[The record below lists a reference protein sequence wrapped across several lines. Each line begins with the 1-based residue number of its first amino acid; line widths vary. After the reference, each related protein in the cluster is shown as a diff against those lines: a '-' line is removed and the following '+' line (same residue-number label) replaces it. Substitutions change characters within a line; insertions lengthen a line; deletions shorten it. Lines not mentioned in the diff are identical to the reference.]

1 MHMKYIWVDY
11 GTVHLEQE
19 NDTRLIA
26 LHYVLGNRDTLYL
39 AGVSAQEPATR
50 TVLEKIL
57 RAAGKGAPVELPQ
70 AASLLR
76 ENDIPMSLLALGG
89 PELCQRGNYP
99 SLTERVIVGCEEFL
113 LADVLDLTQSGTV
126 LFQENQTLFITVGK
140 TAQQSG
146 CCCCSSP
153 TQDAPDFADL
163 GLTAAMYLSHP
174 EWFSLMRREDG
185 QGCYPFVQHMSE
197 AIEEHVCKSLPQM
210 RMQEENCPCQGA
222 YLDKLVKPA
231 VLVILSDGPSHGFQ
245 IIQELE
251 RRDLLGGESLDA
263 TGLYRMLKRM
273 ESAGYLISRWDTEQ
287 AHAKRIFQITP
298 LGRSCLANWVSTL
311 EHYRDYVDRMVT
323 QIKAAL

>member
-1 MHMKYIWVDY
+1 MKRVWIDY
-11 GTVHLEQE
+11 GTAHLEQE

-26 LHYVLGNRDTLYL
+26 LHYVLGNRDSLLL
-39 AGVSAQEPATR
+39 AGVSAQDDATC

-57 RAAGKGAPVELPQ
+57 RQTGSGAPVRLDR
-70 AASLLR
+70 AAQLLR
-76 ENDIPMSLLALGG
+76 DNTQPMALLALGG
-89 PELCQRGNYP
+89 TELCQRGHYP
-99 SLTERVIVGCEEFL
+99 SLTERILVGCDEY
-113 LADVLDLTQSGTV
+113 LASDVLDLTEPGTV

-146 CCCCSSP
+146 CCCCSAPS
-153 TQDAPDFADL
+153 QDAPDFADL
-163 GLTAAMYLSHP
+163 GLTAAMYLTHP
-174 EWFSLMRREDG
+174 EWFSLMHREG
-185 QGCYPFVQHMSE
+185 SLGSYPFVQHMSE
-197 AIEEHVCKSLPQM
+197 AIEEHACKSLPQM

-273 ESAGYLISRWDTEQ
+273 ESAGYLVSRWDTEQ

-298 LGRSCLANWVSTL
+298 LGRSCLANWVGTL
-311 EHYRDYVDRMVT
+311 ENYRDYIDRMVD

>member
-1 MHMKYIWVDY
+1 MKHIWVDY
-11 GTVHLEQE
+11 GSVHLERE
-19 NDTRLIA
+19 NDVRLLA
-26 LHYVLGNRDTLYL
+26 LHYVLGNRDVLQL
-39 AGVSAQEPATR
+39 AGVSAEDASTCQVVA
-50 TVLEKIL
+50 KIL
-57 RAAGKGAPVELPQ
+57 RQAGRPTPVDLKAGARMLETSREPV
-70 AASLLR
+70 SLL
-76 ENDIPMSLLALGG
+76 LLGG
-89 PELCQRGNYP
+89 TQLLGQGTFPGVD
-99 SLTERVIVGCEEFL
+99 ERVLVGCDARLVAGE
-113 LADVLDLTQSGTV
+113 LDLAAPGTV
-126 LFQENQTLFITVGK
+126 LFQENQTLFITIGK
-140 TAQQSG
+140 TAQQS
-146 CCCCSSP
+146 CCCSGPS
-153 TQDAPDFADL
+153 QDAPDFADL
-163 GLTAAMYLSHP
+163 GLTAAMYLVHP
-174 EWFSLMRREDG
+174 EWFSLMHRDDG
-185 QGCYPFVQHMSE
+185 AASYPFVEHMSE

-287 AHAKRIFQITP
+287 SHAKRVFQITP

-311 EHYRDYVDRMVT
+311 ENYRDYVDRMVS